1 MLEKWLG
8 ILKRVL
14 NWYLGGQGTNP
25 GLSIHFLGPQ
35 SPHLGFSV
43 YQGTSLGARGR
54 PEFHPGWSAVA
65 QSWLS
70 AASISQAQEILL
82 PQLPK

>member
-14 NWYLGGQGTNP
+14 NWYPGGQGTNP

-43 YQGTSLGARGR
+43 YQGISLGG
-54 PEFHPGWSAVA
+54 
-65 QSWLS
+65 
-70 AASISQAQEILL
+70 I
-82 PQLPK
+82 